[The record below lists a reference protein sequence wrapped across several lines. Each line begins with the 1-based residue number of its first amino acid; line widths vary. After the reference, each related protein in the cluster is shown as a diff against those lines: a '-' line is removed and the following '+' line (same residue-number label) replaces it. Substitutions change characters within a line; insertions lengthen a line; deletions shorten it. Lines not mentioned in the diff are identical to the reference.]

1 MEFLV
6 IFEILWGLLLSLY
19 YAFVALA
26 TWIMPEYFSKKVEG
40 EIVLVIANLLFY
52 QFRLPRYCPGNCQF
66 RILNWQDIVLVIA
79 ETIYVIKPFR
89 SYYHFWLTR
98 HKPFQCRTNIFVF
111 LKWTI
116 YCSSKYRNHYHIM
129 SFFWR
134 EGYIGPVN

>member
-52 QFRLPRYCPGNCQF
+52 QFKLTRYCSGNCQF
-66 RILNWQDIVLVIA
+66 SILN
-79 ETIYVIKPFR
+79 
-89 SYYHFWLTR
+89 
-98 HKPFQCRTNIFVF
+98 
-111 LKWTI
+111 
-116 YCSSKYRNHYHIM
+116 
-129 SFFWR
+129 
-134 EGYIGPVN
+134 